1 MDSADRSSITADDRQ
16 QPLNPSGAMPTM
28 ETRTT
33 RLNDRLNTAYV
44 DVEPGDD
51 SFGAH
56 LTRLITGFVGEFV
69 TPRRM
74 LVILRVLKA
83 ITFCFLILTVAADLM
98 YIAFCEIFATK
109 DVRMIVGGSR
119 DMIIRIYG
127 LVLATMAILIELD
140 ITHMTKAFYGFRGFI
155 PRSLLLFFISA
166 ITGSHPM
173 QENQVERNYDLYY
186 DDYVMDDQFANVVS
200 SEIPDSAVVFQMV
213 TSFIL

>member
-1 MDSADRSSITADDRQ
+1 MGNADRSSIAADDRQ
-16 QPLNPSGAMPTM
+16 QPLNPDGAMPTM

-33 RLNDRLNTAYV
+33 RLNDRLNTTYV
-44 DVEPGDD
+44 DVEPDD
-51 SFGAH
+51 NSFCAH

-127 LVLATMAILIELD
+127 LALATMAILIELD

-173 QENQVERNYDLYY
+173 QENQVERNYDLNY
-186 DDYVMDDQFANVVS
+186 DDYVMDDQFANVS